1 MDTKGGSDAQ
11 MPSPRRLI
19 EVDLPIREI
28 SAAAR
33 REKALR
39 HGHLS
44 TLHPWWARK
53 PLGVSRAEICAASWP
68 DPADPACPTS
78 FREAI
83 RRILPRQDPALG
95 TDVRMQ
101 ERQDL
106 LDLVAA
112 LSHWESA
119 TNPDLMEQA
128 CALTEAAGR
137 ALFPDQA
144 HPMRL
149 GDPFGGG
156 GTIPLEGLRLGMD
169 VWTSDLNPVATLLCR
184 VVTEIFPTHGE
195 ELATAVRQW
204 GRWVGERAHADLA
217 HLFPPAT
224 ADETPLAYLWF
235 RTIRCEGP
243 GCGAEIP
250 LTTKLELSLR
260 SKRPASLEIQVASA
274 SRVELGITQAMP
286 SGRPTVARGVATCPV
301 CGATTSA
308 RAVRDQLRAQHG
320 GTSQAR
326 LGVVVGTSPR
336 AGRNY
341 RLPTTADQAAVLQ
354 ALREVT
360 PCASRTSGTLPDLPD
375 EPLPPDGTL
384 GFNIRPYGMQTWGDL
399 FTPRQ
404 KRVLQALC
412 HHLRQAIAE
421 IAREEGVAFARA
433 VGTCLALA
441 VDRQADYN
449 SSLCRW
455 VPRGEYMGDTFARQ
469 AISMVWDFAEVN
481 PFSGATGSWQGAVEW
496 VAQVCATCAGVR
508 SGHGETACVS
518 ATDLPQANGSTHLI
532 VTDPPYY
539 DAVPYADL
547 SEFFYVWL
555 RRTVGDLHPDLFSA
569 SAVPRRN
576 ECVVNPGAG
585 KDHDHFRATMR
596 RCLEEA
602 RRVLDPD
609 GVCVVIFA
617 HQSAAGWEAQV
628 GAMIDAG
635 WIISGT
641 WPVDTEMPSR
651 LRARHSAV
659 LASSVHMVC
668 RPRKQGA
675 VGEWR
680 DILDEL
686 PARVSGHL
694 KRLQADGVMGA
705 DALFACLGPALE
717 LFSHYDHVERV
728 SGERVELATY
738 LEHVWGVIA
747 EQALRV
753 LLPSLDAD
761 AFGPDG
767 RLTALW
773 LWTCRAESADD
784 DLVLPYDTARK
795 IAQGLGIRLEPMA
808 RRGGIIEI
816 RGDTT
821 RLLPVRTRMLPSGP
835 PTSPLE
841 RLHRT
846 MRHFAQG
853 DVPSLRGLLRE
864 ADDGFWSLAQA
875 LAALYPEGSDERRWV
890 QGVLLQRKSPLQPAR
905 S

>member
-1 MDTKGGSDAQ
+1 

-19 EVDLPIREI
+19 EVDFPIRAI
-28 SAAAR
+28 STAAR

-68 DPADPACPTS
+68 DPADPDCPAS

-83 RRILPRQDPALG
+83 RRILPRQDPPLSS
-95 TDVRMQ
+95 DVRMQ

-112 LSHWESA
+112 LAHWESV
-119 TNPDLMEQA
+119 TDPDLLHKA
-128 CALTEAAGR
+128 CALTEAAGK
-137 ALFPDQA
+137 ALFPDETRR
-144 HPMRL
+144 MRL

-169 VWTSDLNPVATLLCR
+169 VWTSDLNPVAALLCR
-184 VVTEIFPTHGE
+184 VVTEILPTHGE
-195 ELATAVRQW
+195 ELAMAVRQW
-204 GRWVGERAHADLA
+204 GRWVGERAQTELA
-217 HLFPPAT
+217 HLFPSAG
-224 ADETPLAYLWF
+224 AETPLAYLWF

-260 SKRPASLEIQVASA
+260 RTRPASLAIRVAA
-274 SRVELGITQAMP
+274 SRIELGITEAMP
-286 SGRPTVARGVATCPV
+286 SGRPTVARGVATCPA

-308 RAVRDQLRAQHG
+308 RAVRKQLRAQRG
-320 GTSQAR
+320 GAAQAR
-326 LGVVVGTSPR
+326 LGVVVTVSSGT
-336 AGRNY
+336 GRHY
-341 RLPTTADQAAVLQ
+341 RLPTAADHAAVLQ
-354 ALREVT
+354 ALREAE
-360 PCASRTSGTLPDLPD
+360 PLPHHTVGVLPALPD

-384 GFNIRPYGMQTWGDL
+384 GFNIRPYGMHTWGDL

-404 KRVLQALC
+404 QRVLRTLC
-412 HHLRQAIAE
+412 HYLHAAIAE
-421 IAREEGVAFARA
+421 IEREKGASFARA
-433 VGTCLALA
+433 VGTCLAFA

-481 PFSGATGSWQGAVEW
+481 PFSGGTGSWQGAVEW
-496 VAQVCATCAGVR
+496 VAQVCASCAGVR
-508 SGHGETACVS
+508 SGQGETTCVS
-518 ATDLPQANGSTHLI
+518 ATDLPQASGSTHLI

-555 RRTVGDLHPDLFSA
+555 RRTVGHLHPDLFSA
-569 SAVPRRN
+569 SAVPRDN

-585 KDHDHFRATMR
+585 KDHAHFRATMR

-617 HQSAAGWEAQV
+617 HQSTAGWEAQV

-635 WIISGT
+635 WVISGT

-668 RPRKQGA
+668 RPRTQCA

-680 DILDEL
+680 DLLDAL
-686 PARVSGHL
+686 PERVASHL
-694 KRLQADGVMGA
+694 LRLQADGVVGA

-717 LFSHYDHVERV
+717 LFSRYDHVERV
-728 SGERVELATY
+728 SGERVELSTY

-773 LWTCRAESADD
+773 LWTCRTEFAGS
-784 DLVLPYDTARK
+784 DLVLPYDAVRK
-795 IAQGLGIRLEPMA
+795 LAQGLGARLEPMA
-808 RRGGIIEI
+808 RPGGIIEI
-816 RGDTT
+816 QGGAA
-821 RLLPVRTRMLPSGP
+821 RLLPVAARMLPSGP
-835 PTSPLE
+835 PSSRLE

-853 DVPSLRGLLRE
+853 DVTSLRGLLQE

-875 LAALYPEGSDERRWV
+875 LVALYPEGSNERRWV
-890 QGVLLQRKSPLQPAR
+890 QGVLLQRNRPVQPAQ
-905 S
+905 